1 MPPVVIATA
10 YGGPE
15 VLTVV
20 DEPTTEPG
28 PGQARI
34 AIKAAG
40 VNPIDYKM
48 YSGAFNRDPAGL
60 PMRLGLEAAGIVT
73 HVGAEAAG
81 PAGPVRAGDEVIAFR
96 APGAYA
102 SELLVPA
109 QSLVPKP
116 ATLDWAQASGLM
128 LTGATA
134 WHCLIATRVA
144 SGDSVL
150 IHGGSGG
157 VGVMAGPPHAPPGG
171 AGGPAAGPPP
181 PAVPP

>member
-40 VNPIDYKM
+40 VNPVDQKM

-73 HVGAEAAG
+73 HVGPDAVG
-81 PAGPVRAGDEVIAFR
+81 PAGPVRAGDQVIAFR
-96 APGAYA
+96 APGASA
-102 SELLVPA
+102 NELVAPA
-109 QSLVPKP
+109 QSRGPKP
-116 ATLDWAQASGLM
+116 PPLDWAEG
-128 LTGATA
+128 TG
-134 WHCLIATRVA
+134 
-144 SGDSVL
+144 
-150 IHGGSGG
+150 
-157 VGVMAGPPHAPPGG
+157 
-171 AGGPAAGPPP
+171 
-181 PAVPP
+181 